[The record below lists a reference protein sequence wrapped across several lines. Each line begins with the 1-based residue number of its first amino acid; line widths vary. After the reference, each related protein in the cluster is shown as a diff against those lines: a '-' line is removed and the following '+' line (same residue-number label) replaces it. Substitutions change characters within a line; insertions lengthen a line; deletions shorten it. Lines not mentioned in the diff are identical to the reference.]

1 MQIAEQIKESA
12 PFGGTNVLPAV
23 ASCFQ
28 QVSSH
33 EDDHLTAW
41 YFTAAQILKYFFS
54 IICLLVC
61 LQSWDSAGIAEDVFV
76 TWLLMEPQTIVWLP
90 TIHRMAAA
98 ESG

>member
-33 EDDHLTAW
+33 EDYHLTAW
-41 YFTAAQILKYFFS
+41 YFTAAHIFS
-54 IICLLVC
+54 QLL
-61 LQSWDSAGIAEDVFV
+61 LA
-76 TWLLMEPQTIVWLP
+76 
-90 TIHRMAAA
+90 R
-98 ESG
+98 